1 MKAAMCGSGEPE
13 KIVLIVPAYN
23 EEDNIPLFVSTAE
36 RELVCYEWQ
45 VLFVNDGSSD
55 GTW

>member
-1 MKAAMCGSGEPE
+1 MCGSGEPE